1 MSFRLEA
8 PRLTLALTLW
18 GLLFVPLG
26 AGAQDKGAEQKLK
39 VEVAVVLAS
48 SNGTEVDP
56 SLQHMKQSFQKSFN
70 FTSFKRLSQQS
81 LEVSSKRPTEVK
93 LPNGVNVSL
102 RLLKLQEDK
111 ATLRVEVPQLSA
123 VEVDLGRSGSVY
135 RRVGPHVG
143 GELILV
149 FSPPGK

>member
-1 MSFRLEA
+1 VSPRRVA
-8 PRLTLALTLW
+8 PRLALVSALW
-18 GLLFVPLG
+18 GLLLAPSL
-26 AGAQDKGAEQKLK
+26 AGAQDKAAEQTLK
-39 VEVAVVLAS
+39 VEVSVVLAS

-81 LEVSSKRPTEVK
+81 LEVSSTRPTEVK

-123 VEVDLGRSGSVY
+123 VDLDLGRAGSVY

-149 FSPPGK
+149 FSPPGR

>member
-1 MSFRLEA
+1 MNKRMEA
-8 PRLTLALTLW
+8 PGLALAVTLW
-18 GLLFVPLG
+18 GLLLAPTAAL
-26 AGAQDKGAEQKLK
+26 AQDKAAEQTLK

-48 SNGTEVDP
+48 SSGSEVDP

-123 VEVDLGRSGSVY
+123 VDLDLGRSGSVY